1 MVSRR
6 RLWWPLLLAVVAL
19 IACGLML
26 FRQIGLWELGI
37 ILAPVALVF
46 VIESTRYVAGQF
58 KKGYR
63 RRPPA
68 G

>member
-6 RLWWPLLLAVVAL
+6 RLWWPLVLAVVAL

-37 ILAPVALVF
+37 ILGPVALVF
-46 VIESTRYVAGQF
+46 VIESMRYVAGQF

-63 RRPPA
+63 RRPPS